1 MHASPPI
8 LICDQNNKTI
18 KQVGVIMSNS
28 SNKNNTLFIL
38 FASLLLT
45 SPLYAS
51 NRPDYD
57 IIKSSCAT
65 TLYPDICYSSLSTTR
80 NLATRRDVIQVTI
93 TKTKEIIR
101 ENFNTIKKL
110 TVNTNL
116 TKRGKMA
123 LHDCLEMIAGTLE
136 DLDTVIRDLEA
147 YPTKK
152 SIQEHAADI
161 KTLMSTT
168 ITNKEACLDG
178 LTYDAACQ
186 RLRKS
191 IIQGVDLGG
200 KMCSNVLAMITNMTD
215 TDMAAESKVRQLK
228 EEKLTMRPE
237 WLSRRDRKLLW
248 GKAVRPNVT
257 VATNGKGN
265 YTTVSA
271 AVQAAPLK
279 SKSRYIIK
287 ILAGVYKE
295 NVEIP
300 KNKTNLMFIGDN
312 RNNTIITG
320 NRSVTGGSTTWISAT
335 VAVMGQGFLA
345 RDITFE
351 NSAGAVGHQAVALRV
366 GSDLSAFYRCGI
378 LAYQD
383 TLYATSG
390 RQFYVN
396 CMIVGTV
403 DFIFGNAASVFQFCD
418 ILARLPDPHQSNM
431 VTAQGR
437 TDPHQNTGIVIQKCK
452 IGATSDL
459 EPVKAN
465 FKTYLGRP
473 WKNYSRTVIM
483 GSLIS
488 DVIHP
493 EGWAPW
499 EGNFALDTLY
509 YREYHNTG
517 PGADT
522 SKRVKWKGWGVM
534 RTKIEAIPYTVG
546 SFINGWTW
554 LLSTG
559 FPVWP
564 LW

>member
-18 KQVGVIMSNS
+18 NQVGVIMSNS

-51 NRPDYD
+51 NRPDSD

-116 TKRGKMA
+116 TKRSKMA

-136 DLDTVIRDLEA
+136 DLDTVMGDLEA

-178 LTYDAACQ
+178 LAYDAACQ

-191 IIQGVDLGG
+191 IIQGLDLGG

-248 GKAVRPNVT
+248 AKAVRPNVT

-312 RNNTIITG
+312 RKKTIITG

-335 VAVMGQGFLA
+335 VG
-345 RDITFE
+345 
-351 NSAGAVGHQAVALRV
+351 
-366 GSDLSAFYRCGI
+366 
-378 LAYQD
+378 
-383 TLYATSG
+383 
-390 RQFYVN
+390 
-396 CMIVGTV
+396 
-403 DFIFGNAASVFQFCD
+403 
-418 ILARLPDPHQSNM
+418 
-431 VTAQGR
+431 
-437 TDPHQNTGIVIQKCK
+437 
-452 IGATSDL
+452 
-459 EPVKAN
+459 
-465 FKTYLGRP
+465 
-473 WKNYSRTVIM
+473 
-483 GSLIS
+483 
-488 DVIHP
+488 
-493 EGWAPW
+493 
-499 EGNFALDTLY
+499 
-509 YREYHNTG
+509 
-517 PGADT
+517 
-522 SKRVKWKGWGVM
+522 
-534 RTKIEAIPYTVG
+534 
-546 SFINGWTW
+546 
-554 LLSTG
+554 
-559 FPVWP
+559 
-564 LW
+564 